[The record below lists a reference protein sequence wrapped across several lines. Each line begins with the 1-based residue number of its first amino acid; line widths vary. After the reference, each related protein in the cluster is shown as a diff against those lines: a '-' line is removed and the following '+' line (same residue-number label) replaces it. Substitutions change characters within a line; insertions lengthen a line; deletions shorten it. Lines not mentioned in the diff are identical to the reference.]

1 MKARDNKPTGFILP
15 PQIKQQD
22 IAGLKKQYGFTEIS
36 QLGFGL
42 AYKAKWDTWS
52 AIREFVQNAF
62 DVIAENH
69 KDRKALGNVLLEYD
83 ARQKIGYIADDEGGI
98 KYKNMFLAES
108 KEESSIGV
116 ECLRGKFGEGMK
128 FALIPLLRDGHSV
141 MIRTVGFDYH
151 FCSVL
156 MGQGDFDL
164 IHLFQLP
171 NKVTAGT
178 CIAIHGV
185 DPTEYRNRFIPLRL
199 AEYPE
204 DLLLEAKT
212 GCKVRQVLKSAQ
224 GRRGQAPGTSGVGK
238 FYIRD
243 IYICEIDSLYDYN
256 FWFKDPT
263 RVLDPDRSSI
273 RLETR
278 LDSFLREF
286 IFLLEMLT
294 PMFGSSSSDNNFW
307 GQFFARLLHHKHPKR
322 LFEYTVLDFSS
333 EKNCEVRS
341 IPRPLDADL
350 FRLLTGILNTET
362 FGWSQDYRGG
372 KEMEHHG
379 VIDLQDKLPD
389 LSYWLDEFVLTPDKI
404 KALRR
409 QQSADQIVITP
420 EDFIPLGQKAVTA
433 IQQLYARL
441 SFLADSICGRIS
453 RELSSGFGAPPVYLY
468 VGANQDERIG
478 MAGHTDYEVINL
490 NWVIIEKGLR
500 QLPMKSVRSRLLRAI
515 KKEQRA
521 RKIRSSV
528 RRMPKHQIRA
538 IAQEVTIELVKTLMH
553 ELTHYCCARE
563 GFSHD
568 CGDLTESFENT
579 MEDVMMAFAQV
590 TQELVLGDLETPAQE
605 ISTSIEMLLESVY
618 EDYSGLLQ
626 VETVW
631 KDAADRAQ
639 RMKIVDTLIE
649 AFDGGSKDVSKLEI
663 KKNRQS
669 LIQRALRAHS
679 TEK

>member
-1 MKARDNKPTGFILP
+1 MKARDAKPTKFILP
-15 PQIKQQD
+15 PQISQKD

-42 AYKAKWDTWS
+42 TYKAKWDTWS

-171 NKVTAGT
+171 NKVTVGT

-185 DPTEYRNRFIPLRL
+185 DPTEYRDRFIPLRL
-199 AEYPE
+199 AAYPE

-212 GCKVRQVLKSAQ
+212 GCKVRQALKSDK
-224 GRRGQAPGTSGVGK
+224 SGVGK

-294 PMFGSSSSDNNFW
+294 PVFGSSSSDNNFW

-379 VIDLQDKLPD
+379 VIDLQNKLPD

-441 SFLADSICGRIS
+441 SFLADSICDRVSG
-453 RELSSGFGAPPVYLY
+453 ELSSVPVYLY
-468 VGANQDERIG
+468 VGANQDERIRE
-478 MAGHTDYEVINL
+478 AGHTDYEVINL

-500 QLPMKSVRSRLLRAI
+500 QLPMRTEKSRLLRAI

-521 RKIRSSV
+521 RKIRRSV
-528 RRMPKHQIRA
+528 RRMPKNQIRA
-538 IAQEVTIELVKTLMH
+538 IAQDVTTELVKTLMH

-579 MEDVMMAFAQV
+579 MEDVMMSFARV

-605 ISTSIEMLLESVY
+605 TSTSIEMLLEAVY

-626 VETVW
+626 VETAW

-649 AFDGGSKDVSKLEI
+649 GFDERSKDVSKQEI
-663 KKNRQS
+663 KKNRQH
-669 LIQRALRAHS
+669 LIQRALRNYP